1 MDAGD
6 FECPA
11 SAFRYNGTL
20 CACPPGSFMRGGLC
34 AGIGAGTEWEMGG
47 GRSEGA
53 APRWFEPVPEL
64 EPIERMVSSEAALM
78 KATAAVVVLWV
89 VFCVAV
95 RLGRVR
101 GGRSFWFRCRCW
113 IERLDLRFATKHLL
127 DDQKV
132 VKKRKTELGGMFS
145 VASWILFVGLLTT
158 LLYQFITKRSIE
170 VHRVKPAKA
179 SELKSFNNDMEF
191 NITTLSSMSCSHL
204 RGFDTLV
211 IGTPG
216 SIDYK
221 ISPLLTYANYSCYD
235 TIWGPTISLKC
246 SSCQVL
252 LGNHYISWQFVDLPN
267 SPAMAVGFQ
276 FNITAKDHACN
287 KHVSFV
293 SGTLKSESLTCDGPK
308 TFRGPDMSILK
319 IHLFPQKFKNLHNLQ
334 LIQPLLHDFL
344 PGSSFSDVIDLRAS
358 LQSSLNGVVNTVL
371 YIRYLSD
378 YIVETDKENLLGLV
392 GFFADA
398 GGLYAITLAIFL
410 YFLLQCEARIKK
422 LQCED
427 SVMRDIRSQR
437 RAQRHWD
444 KLRKYVKYTWG
455 RSNLV
460 VKSRSRRRHIS
471 LRIGSFH
478 ECSTGGFSYWNSQV
492 KCGM

>member
-1 MDAGD
+1 
-6 FECPA
+6 
-11 SAFRYNGTL
+11 
-20 CACPPGSFMRGGLC
+20 
-34 AGIGAGTEWEMGG
+34 
-47 GRSEGA
+47 
-53 APRWFEPVPEL
+53 
-64 EPIERMVSSEAALM
+64 
-78 KATAAVVVLWV
+78 
-89 VFCVAV
+89 
-95 RLGRVR
+95 
-101 GGRSFWFRCRCW
+101 
-113 IERLDLRFATKHLL
+113 
-127 DDQKV
+127 
-132 VKKRKTELGGMFS
+132 MFS
-145 VASWILFVGLLTT
+145 VASWILFVGLFTT
-158 LLYQFITKRSIE
+158 LLYQFIMKQGIE

-191 NITTLSSMSCSHL
+191 NITTVSSMSCSHL
-204 RGFDTLV
+204 RGLDTLI

-216 SIDYK
+216 SIDYR
-221 ISPLLTYANYSCYD
+221 ISPLSTYANYSCYN
-235 TIWGPTISLKC
+235 TSWGPTISLKC

-252 LGNHYISWQFVDLPN
+252 HGKRYISWQFVDLPN
-267 SPAMAVGFQ
+267 SPAIAVGFQ

-287 KHVSFV
+287 KDVSFV
-293 SGTLKSESLTCDGPK
+293 SGTLKPESLTRGGPK
-308 TFRGPDMSILK
+308 TFRGLDMNILK
-319 IHLFPQKFKNLHNLQ
+319 IHLFPQKFNNLHNLQ

-344 PGSSFSDVIDLRAS
+344 PGSSFSEISDLHAS
-358 LQSSLNGVVNTVL
+358 LQSSLNGVINIAL
-371 YIRYLSD
+371 YIRYLTD

-410 YFLLQCEARIKK
+410 YFVLQCEARIKK

-444 KLRKYVKYTWG
+444 KVMLRKYVKYTWG

-460 VKSRSRRRHIS
+460 VKSRSRRRHSS

-478 ECSTGGFSYWNSQV
+478 GIGSMHKIKATNCNALYFDWKINTPDLKALIMKMTILKQCTFSSAECSTRGFSYWNSQV